1 MTFLVLRK
9 KEFRHDIENE
19 RLILLQ
25 QWITKWSGKYKK
37 SSAKRFFQRQM
48 EDHAVLID
56 EKQIKQYRESS
67 YYLEPIG
74 LFNKLLEVAQNVG
87 KRQFYLLRD
96 FLIVLIEL
104 TCAHCSGVCAGFT
117 LEEFNKKIHT
127 KLFIIYFSW
136 KIPKYFPLV
145 VMQL

>member
-9 KEFRHDIENE
+9 KELRHGIENE

-25 QWITKWSGKYKK
+25 QSITKWSGKYRKF
-37 SSAKRFFQRQM
+37 SAKRFFQRQI

-56 EKQIKQYRESS
+56 EKLIKQCRESI

-74 LFNKLLEVAQNVG
+74 LFNKFQEVAQNVG
-87 KRQFYLLRD
+87 TRQFYLLRD

-104 TCAHCSGVCAGFT
+104 ACAHCSCVRDSFT
-117 LEEFNKKIHT
+117 LED
-127 KLFIIYFSW
+127 
-136 KIPKYFPLV
+136 
-145 VMQL
+145 

>member
-1 MTFLVLRK
+1 MTFVVLRK
-9 KEFRHDIENE
+9 KELRHDIENE

-25 QWITKWSGKYKK
+25 QWITKWSGEYKK

-87 KRQFYLLRD
+87 K
-96 FLIVLIEL
+96 
-104 TCAHCSGVCAGFT
+104 
-117 LEEFNKKIHT
+117 
-127 KLFIIYFSW
+127 
-136 KIPKYFPLV
+136 
-145 VMQL
+145 